1 MALIEMRG
9 ICKHYDTGDTVVRA
23 LDEVSLTVEAGEMVA
38 ILGRS
43 GSGKSTLMNILGCL
57 DTPTAGEYRL
67 AGQDVA
73 HMSEGELAAVR
84 SRTVGFVFQG
94 FHLLPQLTA
103 LENVELPLTYRGVP
117 ERQRRQTARECL
129 RQVGLEERMHHLPRQ
144 LSGGQQQRVA
154 VARAM
159 AGKPPILLADE
170 PTGNLDTAAGREV
183 MALLHALHE
192 AGHTVLIITHDP
204 AIGDACPRRVV
215 MEDGHLREN

>member
-9 ICKHYDTGDTVVRA
+9 ICKHYDTGDTVVKA
-23 LDEVSLTVEAGEMVA
+23 LDGVSFTVEAGEMVA

-73 HMSEGELAAVR
+73 HMSEEELSAVR

-103 LENVELPLTYRGVP
+103 LENVELPLTYRGIG
-117 ERQRRQTARECL
+117 ESKRRRAARECL
-129 RQVGLEERMHHLPRQ
+129 RQVGLADRENHLPRQ

-183 MALLHALHE
+183 MALLHTLHE
-192 AGHTVLIITHDP
+192 AGNTVLIITHDP
-204 AIGDACPRRVV
+204 AIGESCPRRVY
-215 MEDGHLREN
+215 MEDGKLREE